1 MPTGTG
7 LYTPYNDATQ
17 SNAVLTPRL
26 WKRAQF
32 HKDSGNPTGAGATDF
47 YVPNFK
53 GFGGLVTSNVGQY
66 SDSYYGHYTSY
77 EDTGGSIST
86 LATDRSG
93 VLRFLTDT
101 TDNDENW
108 LQPGSATSVSGV
120 ISDTAAD
127 AKMLIFEARVRYN
140 KVADNEMASF
150 VGLSEEGCAVANTM
164 TDNDGILV
172 TTKDF
177 IGFHVLQADGDALL
191 FRYQKASQTP
201 VTVLTYGTAITAAA
215 WMNLAFIYD
224 PSQPASKQ
232 IAIWVDG
239 VEQTT
244 YVTGTNIAAATF
256 PDAEELQPLFGMKN
270 GSGAA
275 ASMDLAGFRFY
286 QEN

>member
-1 MPTGTG
+1 MSSG
-7 LYTPYNDATQ
+7 LYTPYNDVTQ
-17 SNAVLTPRL
+17 TNRVCSPRL
-26 WKRAQF
+26 WKRAEL
-32 HKDSGNPTGAGATDF
+32 HRHSGDPTGAGATDF
-47 YVPNFK
+47 FVRDFK

-77 EDTGGSIST
+77 EDTGGSIKT
-86 LATDRSG
+86 LATDRNG
-93 VLRFLTDT
+93 VLQFLTDT

-108 LQPGSATSVSGV
+108 LQPGGATSVSGV

-127 AKMLIFEARVRYN
+127 AKLMIFEARVRYN
-140 KVADNEMASF
+140 KVANNEMASF

-164 TDNDGILV
+164 TDDDGVLV

-191 FRYQKASQTP
+191 FRYQKGSASP
-201 VTVLTYGTAITAAA
+201 VTVMTAQALTAAT
-215 WMNLAFIYD
+215 WYNLAFIYD
-224 PSQPASKQ
+224 PFAPESKR

-244 YVTGTNIAAATF
+244 YVTATNIATSTF

-275 ASMDLAGFRFY
+275 ASLDLAGFRFY

>member
-1 MPTGTG
+1 MSSG
-7 LYTPYNDATQ
+7 LYTPYNDASQ

-26 WKRAQF
+26 WKRAELHQN
-32 HKDSGNPTGAGATDF
+32 SGNPTGKGATDI
-47 YVPNFK
+47 YVPHFK

-66 SDSYYGHYTSY
+66 SDPFYGHYTSY
-77 EDTGGSIST
+77 EDTGGSIKT
-86 LATDRSG
+86 LPTDRNG
-93 VLRFLTDT
+93 VLQFLTDT

-127 AKMLIFEARVRYN
+127 AKLLIFEARVRYN
-140 KVADNEMASF
+140 KVANNEMASF
-150 VGLSEEGCAVANTM
+150 VGLSEEGCAVANSM
-164 TDNDGILV
+164 TDDDGVLA

-177 IGFHVLQADGDALL
+177 IGFHVAQADGDALT
-191 FRYQKASQTP
+191 FKYQKGSAAVQ
-201 VTVLTYGTAITAAA
+201 TVLTYGTAITAAA

-244 YVTGTNIAAATF
+244 YVTGTNIAASTF

-275 ASMDLAGFRFY
+275 ASLDVAGFRFY
-286 QEN
+286 QVN